1 MTKNTFDE
9 IYAAHFLYV
18 RKFLLHLCNGN
29 EYTADDL
36 TQETFFQAY
45 KSIHRF
51 EGKCRIETW
60 LCSIAHNVFCDFLR
74 KEKKQR
80 FLEKKQASD
89 EIVGYFIQ
97 EDHYLEHDIAV
108 ILNRFPCLTAKVLT
122 YRLFQNIPYSEI
134 SGLLGISESSAK
146 VIYHRGRVKL
156 KSILEKEYGYE
167 V

>member
-1 MTKNTFDE
+1 VTKNTFDE

-60 LCSIAHNVFCDFLR
+60 LCSIAFVSKYTLLR
-74 KEKKQR
+74 NIRLAWNFGKLRQSYLPQR
-80 FLEKKQASD
+80 AGKTQKH
-89 EIVGYFIQ
+89 IRKGVWI
-97 EDHYLEHDIAV
+97 
-108 ILNRFPCLTAKVLT
+108 
-122 YRLFQNIPYSEI
+122 
-134 SGLLGISESSAK
+134 
-146 VIYHRGRVKL
+146 
-156 KSILEKEYGYE
+156 
-167 V
+167 